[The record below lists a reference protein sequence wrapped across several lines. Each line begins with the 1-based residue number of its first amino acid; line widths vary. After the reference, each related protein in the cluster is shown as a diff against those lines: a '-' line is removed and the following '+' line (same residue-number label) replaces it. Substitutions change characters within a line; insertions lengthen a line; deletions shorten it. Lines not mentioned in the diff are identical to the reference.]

1 MRLWHTEKDSFDAVK
16 VRCFQSHPPL
26 ILNDGLQI
34 YGGSCSSPVVTDAEV
49 YVGFDYSMKKSP
61 LSYPWES
68 GESFLYP
75 IQDMGAPSDWP
86 SFAKLVEWLAVQLTA
101 KRKVHIGCIG
111 GHGRTGLVLAALVKT
126 MMNEEDAIAY
136 VRKNYCVKAV
146 ESSSQVD
153 FLAHRYGIKKVAP
166 AKEHHGSVAVQPH
179 PHGIARKEP
188 ERKGIGSSGGVVRD
202 WVNEPVSKKFSV
214 EGAKLKETK
223 FSGKVKSIWG
233 HKSPFGSVGDGS

>member
-1 MRLWHTEKDSFDAVK
+1 MRLWQTEKDSFETK
-16 VRCFQSHPPL
+16 TVRCYQSHPPL
-26 ILNDGLQI
+26 VLNDGLQI

-61 LSYPWES
+61 LSYPWVE

-75 IQDMGAPSDWP
+75 IQDMGTPNDWP

-126 MMNEEDAIAY
+126 MMNEQDAIAY

-146 ESSSQVD
+146 ESTGQVD
-153 FLAHRYGIKKVAP
+153 FLVSRFGIKKAAP
-166 AKEHHGSVAVQPH
+166 AKEDFRSVQPH
-179 PHGIARKEP
+179 PHGIPRKEP
-188 ERKGIGSSGGVVRD
+188 ERKGIGSSGGAARD
-202 WVNEPVSKKFSV
+202 WVHEPVTKRFSV
-214 EGAKLKETK
+214 EGEKPKETK
-223 FSGKVKSIWG
+223 FGGKVKSIWG
-233 HKSPFGSVGDGS
+233 SKSPFRSVGDGS